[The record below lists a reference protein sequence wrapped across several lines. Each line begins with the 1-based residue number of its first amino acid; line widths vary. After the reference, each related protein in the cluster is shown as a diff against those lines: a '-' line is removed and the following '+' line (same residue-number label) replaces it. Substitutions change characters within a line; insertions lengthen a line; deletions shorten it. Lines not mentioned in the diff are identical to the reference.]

1 MLFGSE
7 ERGLMRL
14 HEDMWGDSRSLS
26 VEEADSLRK
35 PFSEAEIKN
44 ALKEMNSNSAPGP
57 DGLSAAF
64 YKSFWDKVKGPV
76 VKMFEKLYMG
86 ELNLSRLNYE
96 MISLIP
102 TLKEANSIKQFRH
115 ICLLGVDYKWIT
127 KVLTKR
133 LIAVADSVVNM
144 TQTTFI
150 PGMNILEG
158 WLFCMKLCMS

>member
-7 ERGLMRL
+7 EKGLMRL

-26 VEEADSLRK
+26 VEEANSLRK

-76 VKMFEKLYMG
+76 VEMFEKFYMG

-115 ICLLGVDYKWIT
+115 ICLLGWIINGSP
-127 KVLTKR
+127 R
-133 LIAVADSVVNM
+133 
-144 TQTTFI
+144 F
-150 PGMNILEG
+150 
-158 WLFCMKLCMS
+158 